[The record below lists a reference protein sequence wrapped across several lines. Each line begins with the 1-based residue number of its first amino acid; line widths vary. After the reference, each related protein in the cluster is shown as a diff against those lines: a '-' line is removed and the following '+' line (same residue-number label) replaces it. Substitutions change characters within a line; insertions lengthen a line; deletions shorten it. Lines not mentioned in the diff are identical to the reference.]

1 MKAKWMQTNYR
12 RRFTV
17 IVVAAL
23 LLAIVTAV
31 GVPLSLRTQIQEAVA
46 LEQAAQTQDA
56 APGAERHE
64 AEDAWKG
71 QLTPVPAANIVF
83 YGALGVLWAVLLLF
97 YWLEAVGWLYKS
109 AAQAQMHPS
118 LWPILGLFF
127 NAFAVFA
134 FWIVRDWPRRAAA

>member
-1 MKAKWMQTNYR
+1 MKANWMQRNYR

-46 LEQAAQTQDA
+46 LEQTAQAQGTA
-56 APGAERHE
+56 RHE

-83 YGALGVLWAVLLLF
+83 YGMLGALWAALLLF
-97 YWLEAVGWLYKS
+97 YWLEVVGWLYKS

-127 NAFAVFA
+127 NVFAVFA